1 MKAIDMIIKNT
12 YIIIATYYIF
22 TKIINYRQGDKKHI
36 YGDLLAILFVAL
48 LNTMTEVYIN
58 KFISTVITCAV
69 LNYYL
74 SQITKNKYQ
83 YSIVIT
89 VISMIIA
96 YFIYMPSIVIAAFFL
111 KIIEPN
117 IQKDNIV
124 ILLLAITIETGIL
137 YKINRI
143 KRLKKGIA
151 FFKDK
156 TRVWNIGGVGSICLG
171 FMITTYGIISNSNS
185 REFATYLFFGII
197 IEIISLFIW
206 IKKKI
211 TKYYK
216 QKLKE
221 QTVADL
227 QNEIKEKDS
236 KINEILEENK
246 AIATI
251 NHKYSSRIKALE
263 EFTSKITSKP
273 ELLEKMK
280 TEFGEDYTAFEEQI
294 KKLSK
299 EYSNEIKT
307 KITKENNI
315 PKTGIFGIDA
325 LLEHMSTEATNS
337 NIHMDIKINASIN
350 YMVEKIIS
358 ESALETL
365 LGDHIKDAII
375 AINSCNNTNRR
386 ILVVISIIDK
396 CYEISFYDTGIEFE
410 INTLIKLGKEQITT
424 HKETGGSGIGF
435 MTTFETLSKTK
446 GSLIIEEKHP
456 MNNTDYTKAIK
467 IKFDNKN
474 EYRIKSYRA
483 EEIKKQRAD
492 IIIEK

>member
-1 MKAIDMIIKNT
+1 MNVENIIENIIKVGH
-12 YIIIATYYIF
+12 
-22 TKIINYRQGDKKHI
+22 IN
-36 YGDLLAILFVAL
+36 L
-48 LNTMTEVYIN
+48 
-58 KFISTVITCAV
+58 IT
-69 LNYYL
+69 
-74 SQITKNKYQ
+74 
-83 YSIVIT
+83 
-89 VISMIIA
+89 
-96 YFIYMPSIVIAAFFL
+96 YFIFL
-111 KIIEPN
+111 KIINDKSSN
-117 IQKDNIV
+117 IKTTIMIIASLLEEALSLILVQYLPRLPLMILTYCLHGFIISKLTNQKIKKTIVITFISVTIAYLIYMMSIVISAIGLKIFYKDFEDSIIILFTGICLEYLIIYRLFKIKRFENGITFLKNENYIDNIGSV
-124 ILLLAITIETGIL
+124 ELIFVGISLIIYSIIPTATNVGIMLIGLAIE
-137 YKINRI
+137 
-143 KRLKKGIA
+143 A
-151 FFKDK
+151 
-156 TRVWNIGGVGSICLG
+156 IC
-171 FMITTYGIISNSNS
+171 
-185 REFATYLFFGII
+185 
-197 IEIISLFIW
+197 LFIW

-337 NIHMDIKINASIN
+337 NIHIDIKINASIN

-483 EEIKKQRAD
+483 EEIKKQRTD